1 MPSMIARHQRLSLIF
16 GLFILT
22 LQLTQSFKANAPT
35 ALNSERKDV
44 SFISSKQPPR
54 TAVMVEGTTSSATA
68 NIDSATSNDD
78 EDKYR
83 KKAVEAYSNIRYFS
97 NAVLVSVFVD
107 VCILLRKEGLRV
119 FEFTWING
127 SEWLTNLSGLG
138 LGIGLAR
145 VARIYTKSLDS
156 RLDSRSG
163 FILCRTMARVWSAA
177 TVCVGIDAIVGST
190 ELKEHA
196 GRAVGM
202 YGGPVAVISIAVA
215 CGIILSRSS
224 RAAVEKFAA
233 EKPLPKSKKSANG
246 SGTDIDDA
254 SIRSMGFV
262 AVRNM
267 SFFMSTLLAS
277 AYVLLVVNV
286 AKPTSAVEKGF
297 GMLDVLEPLFIAKLI
312 GTLNTNFRR
321 AVVNVT
327 TGRENKDDGDVYY
340 NLVETQSKTYEK
352 LGNTV
357 ALFSVTATLPI
368 FTKFVKRKVP
378 GFDVFLKSFGK

>member
-1 MPSMIARHQRLSLIF
+1 
-16 GLFILT
+16 
-22 LQLTQSFKANAPT
+22 
-35 ALNSERKDV
+35 
-44 SFISSKQPPR
+44 
-54 TAVMVEGTTSSATA
+54 
-68 NIDSATSNDD
+68 
-78 EDKYR
+78 
-83 KKAVEAYSNIRYFS
+83 
-97 NAVLVSVFVD
+97 
-107 VCILLRKEGLRV
+107 
-119 FEFTWING
+119 
-127 SEWLTNLSGLG
+127 
-138 LGIGLAR
+138 
-145 VARIYTKSLDS
+145 
-156 RLDSRSG
+156 
-163 FILCRTMARVWSAA
+163 
-177 TVCVGIDAIVGST
+177 
-190 ELKEHA
+190 
-196 GRAVGM
+196 
-202 YGGPVAVISIAVA
+202 
-215 CGIILSRSS
+215 
-224 RAAVEKFAA
+224 
-233 EKPLPKSKKSANG
+233 
-246 SGTDIDDA
+246 
-254 SIRSMGFV
+254 MGFV